1 MEEGHVFFFSF
12 FLFFCSGIIVIDLD
26 QFLQLEYKRSSV
38 QIQFYFRKVLK
49 LECKGD
55 VFIDKRDG
63 YLAKAG

>member
-1 MEEGHVFFFSF
+1 MSFFFFFS
-12 FLFFCSGIIVIDLD
+12 LFWRGIIVIDLD

>member
-1 MEEGHVFFFSF
+1 M
-12 FLFFCSGIIVIDLD
+12 IDLD
-26 QFLQLEYKRSSV
+26 QFLQLEYKRSLV
-38 QIQFYFRKVLK
+38 QIQLYFRKVLK